1 MSDNGTN
8 TNKSLRF
15 KPRGMLRLDDHQY
28 DRLRRV
34 AFEEHVDMTQIIR
47 EGIERRLNEIERN
60 RRRRQRQAQ
69 PVAAEG

>member
-1 MSDNGTN
+1 MTNNGTS
-8 TNKSLRF
+8 TTTSKHLRF
-15 KPRGMLRLDDHQY
+15 KPRGMLRLDDDQY

-60 RRRRQRQAQ
+60 RRRRQAAQAT
-69 PVAAEG
+69 G